1 MAPLEALSL
10 SWPGSEQSSPRVFFG
25 LGIRVARMGF
35 AAQATYWSAVDLHK
49 VVMSSICVALNRPLQ
64 ETHPEETTALAA
76 DEYAS
81 VMVENDASKVYEA
94 SPWAADEQSYNRGSC
109 LRRMDSAAR
118 MLSEDGG
125 SSWSKCC

>member
-1 MAPLEALSL
+1 MFCGAGNVLVGCRL
-10 SWPGSEQSSPRVFFG
+10 
-25 LGIRVARMGF
+25 
-35 AAQATYWSAVDLHK
+35 AQGRHVEHL
-49 VVMSSICVALNRPLQ
+49 LNRPLQ
-64 ETHPEETTALAA
+64 ESHLEETTALAA
-76 DEYAS
+76 DEYAR